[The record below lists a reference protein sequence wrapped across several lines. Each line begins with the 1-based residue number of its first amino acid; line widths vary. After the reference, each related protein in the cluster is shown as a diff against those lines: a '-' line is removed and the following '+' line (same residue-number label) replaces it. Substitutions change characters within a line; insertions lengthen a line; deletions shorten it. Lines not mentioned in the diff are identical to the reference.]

1 MKRPLTRCWQKQAG
15 SKMPKITDIAAL
27 EALYG
32 KPGAPALR
40 KVVDR
45 MTPLYRKWIMASKLC
60 MLSTVGAKGTDGS
73 PRGDDGPV
81 VTELDEFTLAMPD
94 WRGNN
99 RLDSLRNIIEDGR
112 VSCMFMVPG
121 SNNVVRV
128 NGQAYLSD
136 DADLRARFE
145 KKGRLPATVIV
156 IKIAEIY
163 TQCARALMRAGIWAG
178 VDDAQGLPSVGDMM
192 AEITNG
198 EEGGAA
204 YDQAWGARAAK
215 TMW

>member
-1 MKRPLTRCWQKQAG
+1 MH
-15 SKMPKITDIAAL
+15 KIIDIAEL

-32 KPGAPALR
+32 QAGAPSLR
-40 KVVDR
+40 KVADR
-45 MTPLYRKWIMASKLC
+45 LTPLYRKWIMASKLC
-60 MLSTVGAKGTDGS
+60 VLSTAGAEGTDAS

-99 RLDSLRNIIEDGR
+99 RLDSLRNIVTDCR
-112 VSCMFMVPG
+112 VSLMFVVPG

-128 NGQAYLSD
+128 NGTAFLTD

-145 KKGRLPATVIV
+145 KKGRQPATVIV
-156 IKIAEIY
+156 IQIAEVY
-163 TQCARALMRAGIWAG
+163 TQCARALMRAGTWAG
-178 VDDAQGLPSVGDMM
+178 VDESTGLPTVGEIL
-192 AEITNG
+192 AEMTSG
-198 EEGGAA
+198 EEGGAP
-204 YDQAWGARAAK
+204 YDNAWGARAAE